1 MSAHGS
7 LLQKHFYNAVGMYDK
22 SALGKDNELS
32 AALWEYGRW
41 AAPRARAALTVYS
54 QTDPSRTE
62 RGYSAVLAAVPSD
75 AIAHSVAYCVAV
87 AL

>member
-41 AAPRARAALTVYS
+41 AAPPARST
-54 QTDPSRTE
+54 
-62 RGYSAVLAAVPSD
+62 
-75 AIAHSVAYCVAV
+75 HSVQPN
-87 AL
+87 